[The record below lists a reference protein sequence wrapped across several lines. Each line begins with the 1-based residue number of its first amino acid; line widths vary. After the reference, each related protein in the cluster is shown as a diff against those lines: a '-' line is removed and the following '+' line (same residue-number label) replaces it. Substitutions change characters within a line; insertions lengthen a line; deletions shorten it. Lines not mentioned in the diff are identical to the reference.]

1 MLTGTPNMYTPFIL
15 QLDLKFFDLFT
26 LYFLFNPSSIFYR
39 VDNDPL
45 IRSIKKYWY
54 PNAPPIKTSFDAK
67 QPRLLLVSIDLEN
80 CTSSTFDNYEKGKMN
95 MEMLSAERCM
105 EKTKPSKRSNTL
117 KVLE

>member
-80 CTSSTFDNYEKGKMN
+80 CTSSTFDNYEKGKD
-95 MEMLSAERCM
+95 EYGDAICRTVYGED
-105 EKTKPSKRSNTL
+105 KTQ
-117 KVLE
+117 